1 MSELNLKQ
9 VRNAL
14 ECWASGN
21 PCEGSCCPLF
31 EISPDTCDRWIGR
44 NALSLIKE
52 LTEENE
58 RLRAERD
65 LRDIVIKDLTERN
78 KELQTANEDLG
89 QYCQELERELLE
101 GDA

>member
-1 MSELNLKQ
+1 MRDRLIKLLQDNSYLDVLNDEHWLLAAEQ
-9 VRNAL
+9 LL
-14 ECWASGN
+14 ENGV
-21 PCEGSCCPLF
+21 
-31 EISPDTCDRWIGR
+31 
-44 NALSLIKE
+44 IKE

-101 GDA
+101 GGTK